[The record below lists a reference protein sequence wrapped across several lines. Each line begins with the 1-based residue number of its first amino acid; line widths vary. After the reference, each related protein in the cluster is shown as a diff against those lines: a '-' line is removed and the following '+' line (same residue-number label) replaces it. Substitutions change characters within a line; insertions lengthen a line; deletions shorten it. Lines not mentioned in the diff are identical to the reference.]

1 MRNKIFGGVVYVLAL
16 LSIAAGI
23 PKILQ
28 LPQELDFLQA
38 IGFTAIAVSVLGVVQ
53 LAGGLLLFFKRSRVP
68 GAILAGLAF
77 LISSIAI
84 FFGGNTA
91 FALISLL
98 PLALLVFVI
107 YSTMRGFRR
116 TAA

>member
-1 MRNKIFGGVVYVLAL
+1 MVYILAL
-16 LSIAAGI
+16 LSVAAGI

-53 LAGGLLLFFKRSRVP
+53 LAGGLLLFFKSSRVP
-68 GAILAGLAF
+68 GATLAGLAF

-84 FFGGNTA
+84 FLGGNTA

-98 PLALLVFVI
+98 PPALLVFVI
-107 YSTMRGFRR
+107 YSAMRGFRR
-116 TAA
+116 TVA